1 MTRSCLGVDTEE
13 GTGPRGEKFAFLQS
27 FFCQFGKCS
36 YLCTEFEEGN
46 RPSFLLDM
54 IEKIRILEL
63 VNSALEGSDKFV
75 VNMKI
80 TPDNRI
86 FVDIDGDSGV
96 TIDDCIAV
104 SRAVE
109 SRLDRDEE
117 DFELNV
123 GSAGLDQPL
132 KLTRQYRKNVGRD
145 LEVTTVDGEHLEGTL
160 SEAGG
165 EGIVLTVPG
174 GRRQAPAEH
183 RLAYADIKSAR
194 VAVRF

>member
-1 MTRSCLGVDTEE
+1 
-13 GTGPRGEKFAFLQS
+13 
-27 FFCQFGKCS
+27 
-36 YLCTEFEEGN
+36 
-46 RPSFLLDM
+46 
-54 IEKIRILEL
+54 
-63 VNSALEGSDKFV
+63 
-75 VNMKI
+75 
-80 TPDNRI
+80 
-86 FVDIDGDSGV
+86 
-96 TIDDCIAV
+96 
-104 SRAVE
+104 
-109 SRLDRDEE
+109 